1 MPDFGSLVSIGGTVL
16 IEHLSCLSNISGFGS
31 LEQVNGDLVI
41 NDNADLQLVTGLG
54 GLTTAAS
61 NVEFLDNAKL
71 GRMLGMTQ
79 LTTIAGALRL
89 VNNSILQDVSGLSS
103 LVEVKGDVEIIPDD
117 LPAGLESLVKEC
129 APWEVPDQFHF
140 HCNQSDDRLR
150 TFLVWVASLLA
161 VTSVALSFCEKPWDI
176 DNISQEGGKLVVKTR
191 GRHFLW
197 RRNGASF
204 PVAFHNTGSSLL
216 ENESNLHARVC
227 GHSLLEVD
235 VGPLMG
241 GVLEEIGGKDFSGTI
256 SVGRLQE
263 FTRIWFLIPLFAWMV
278 LGLLIFVTLGLILR
292 LTVVDL
298 LKICT
303 LTLAAAAVLSLPGRL
318 WMALQR
324 RKEAKA
330 RRMKMEKAQILARL
344 ENAGWE
350 ANARERQEVN
360 KALVDFFGWS
370 EADLEVH
377 WQETLKKQSQ
387 EAGVSVAYLLS
398 DEFLELAQT
407 SSGLEDP
414 TFYDLKEAF
423 FYSESPI
430 GQDVECPRDGR
441 KGCALVDVLP
451 RCHRRACTHF
461 LSWTWKYSLSTVR
474 SALKEWLDREGQ
486 NPADV
491 FLYMCFFVNNQYRIL
506 LEDDPSASDNL
517 EDVFEGN
524 LSRVGKMVALLD
536 TWDDPFYLTRIW
548 TVFEQYTAVKIGIPV
563 EIIMSREATSSLIN
577 EIYKGAEG
585 ILRVKHS
592 LGHVDS
598 RTATA
603 WNPKDEQKVK
613 ALIEATT
620 GFEKV
625 DWKVRHFM
633 VTWVARQVQDL
644 LIQLVKED
652 QASEVSAYSRA
663 VDYRRCSTDSQMDR
677 GRNSNLQRRSTAV
690 L

>member
-1 MPDFGSLVSIGGTVL
+1 
-16 IEHLSCLSNISGFGS
+16 
-31 LEQVNGDLVI
+31 
-41 NDNADLQLVTGLG
+41 
-54 GLTTAAS
+54 
-61 NVEFLDNAKL
+61 
-71 GRMLGMTQ
+71 MTQ
-79 LTTIAGALRL
+79 LATIAGSLKL
-89 VNNSILQDVSGLSS
+89 VNNSLLQDVSGLSS
-103 LVEVKGDVEIIPDD
+103 LVKVKGDVEIPGD
-117 LPAGLESLVKEC
+117 LAARLESLVKEC
-129 APWEVPDQFHF
+129 APWQVPDEYHF
-140 HCNQSDDRLR
+140 HCYQSDARLR
-150 TFLVWVASLLA
+150 EFLVWVGSLLA
-161 VTSVALSFCEKPWDI
+161 VTSVALSFCKKPWDI

-216 ENESNLHARVC
+216 ENETNLRARVR
-227 GHSLLEVD
+227 GHSELEVD

-256 SVGRLQE
+256 SVARLQE
-263 FTRIWFLIPLFAWMV
+263 FTRIWFLMPLLGWMV

-292 LTVVDL
+292 LTIVDL

-318 WMALQR
+318 CMALHR
-324 RKEAKA
+324 RQEAKA
-330 RRMKMEKAQILARL
+330 RRMKMEETQLLARL

-350 ANARERQEVN
+350 ANAKEMQEVN
-360 KALVDFFGWS
+360 KALVDFGWS
-370 EADLEVH
+370 EADLELH

-387 EAGVSVAYLLS
+387 DAGVSVAYLLS
-398 DEFLELAQT
+398 NEFLELAQK
-407 SSGLEDP
+407 SSELEDP

-423 FYSESPI
+423 YFSESPI

-441 KGCALVDVLP
+441 KGCALVDMLP

-474 SALKEWLDREGQ
+474 SALKEWLGREGQ

-506 LEDDPSASDNL
+506 LEDNPTASDNL

-536 TWDDPFYLTRIW
+536 TWDDPFYLSRIW

-563 EIIMSREATSSLIN
+563 EIIMSREATNSLIN

-633 VTWVARQVQDL
+633 ITWVARQVQDL

-652 QASEVSAYSRA
+652 QASDVSAYSRA
-663 VDYRRCSTDSQMDR
+663 VAYRRGSTDSQMDR
-677 GRNSNLQRRSTAV
+677 GEKSNLQRRSTM